1 MPFIFCLI
9 YLPRFVTKNKKVFFL
24 YAATIAILVGT
35 VLIIRYGFKS
45 FESYYIVTRF
55 YNVFEYSLLAYLF
68 YLYIQNKV
76 VRKILLFSIIPFAV
90 FGLYDY
96 FTASKPALPFL
107 PLIFEY
113 LILLIFIIYFF
124 FEVLQE
130 TVLEPIYHKSIFWIS
145 VAFIL
150 NFSGNFFLLLSS
162 VNSFDNETFR
172 ETFTIIYSSVTM
184 LKNVLLC
191 ISVIIKENRS
201 ENDLFNSISINP
213 ELDSYLPFKNNN

>member
-1 MPFIFCLI
+1 M
-9 YLPRFVTKNKKVFFL
+9 
-24 YAATIAILVGT
+24 
-35 VLIIRYGFKS
+35 
-45 FESYYIVTRF
+45 
-55 YNVFEYSLLAYLF
+55 AYLF
-68 YLYIQNKV
+68 YLYIKNKI
-76 VRKILLFSIIPFAV
+76 VRKILLVSIIPFTLFA
-90 FGLYDY
+90 LYDF

-130 TVLEPIYHKSIFWIS
+130 TVIEPIYHKSIFWIS

-162 VNSFDNETFR
+162 VNSFDNEAFR
-172 ETFTIIYSSVTM
+172 NTFTIIYSTVTI

-191 ISVIIKENRS
+191 ISVYIKENK
-201 ENDLFNSISINP
+201 NDNDSFSHIVNDP
-213 ELDSYLPFKNNN
+213 ELDSFLPFKTKN

>member
-1 MPFIFCLI
+1 M
-9 YLPRFVTKNKKVFFL
+9 YT
-24 YAATIAILVGT
+24 ATIA
-35 VLIIRYGFKS
+35 VLIIIGFVTRYGFES
-45 FESYYIVTRF
+45 FETYYLITRF
-55 YNVFEYSLLAYLF
+55 YNVIEFSLLAYLF
-68 YLYIQNKV
+68 YLHIKNKIV
-76 VRKILLFSIIPFAV
+76 KNVLLFSILPFTIFA
-90 FGLYDY
+90 LYDY

-130 TVLEPIYHKSIFWIS
+130 TVVEPIYHKSIFWIS

-162 VNSFDNETFR
+162 VNSFDNEAFR
-172 ETFTIIYSSVTM
+172 DTFTIIYSTVTI

-191 ISVIIKENRS
+191 IAVYTKENKN
-201 ENDLFNSISINP
+201 ENDSFNGIGIDP
-213 ELDSYLPFKNNN
+213 ELDNYLPFKTQN